1 MFGLTILGNNSAVPA
16 FDRHPTAQ
24 VLTFADQVYLID
36 CGEGTQ
42 MQITK
47 YKVRRSRINHIF
59 ISHLHGDHFFG
70 LIGLISSFSLMGR
83 TAPLHIYAPPE
94 LQNIIQVQMDAASNI
109 LPYLMYFHVHPPTGK
124 HLILDDGKMEVYCFP
139 TIHRIKCHGFIFKE
153 KKMPRQINKE
163 AVHKYHV
170 PPSYYN
176 SLQQGENF
184 TAKDGQVWA
193 NNLLTNENKP
203 GRIYAYTADT
213 IFDPLICSNF
223 EGSDLMYHEAT
234 YLHDLEKK
242 AFERFH
248 STTKQAGEIAKIAKV
263 KRLIIGH
270 FSSKYEM
277 LDELLEETR
286 SVFKNTDLAIEGVTF
301 LIE

>member
-1 MFGLTILGNNSAVPA
+1 MFGLTILGNNSAIPA

-24 VLTFADQVYLID
+24 ALTFADQVYLID

-42 MQITK
+42 MQIAK

-109 LPYLMYFHVHPPTGK
+109 LPYPMYFHVHPPVGK
-124 HLILDDGKMEVYCFP
+124 HLILDDGKMEVYSFP

-163 AVHKYHV
+163 AVNKYHV
-170 PPSYYN
+170 PASYYGR
-176 SLQQGENF
+176 LQKGENF
-184 TAKDGQVWA
+184 TAKDGNIWT
-193 NNLLTNENKP
+193 NELLTNANKP
-203 GRIYAYTADT
+203 GRIYAYTADS
-213 IFDPLICSNF
+213 IFDPSNCVNF
-223 EGSDLMYHEAT
+223 EGADLMYHEAT
-234 YLHDLEKK
+234 YLNDLAKK

-263 KRLIIGH
+263 KRLVIGH

-277 LDELLEETR
+277 LDEILEETR
-286 SVFKNTDLAIEGVTF
+286 SVFTNTDLAIEGVTF
-301 LIE
+301 II